1 MIKKWP
7 LLVGALL
14 GACVLMRLLAE
25 EARTNFFLPKNP
37 VAAAYVL
44 SRLSNQELISAP
56 RSEPVYL
63 ALLRRA
69 GLERKYRFEALEGL
83 AKLRKTDSLTELLDG
98 LSELDKEGEASV
110 SSIVDLSQILL
121 QSKPVDLEA
130 KRGTLETLAGQSQL
144 PITRQIAYAGIVTA
158 DNSMER
164 AWKETGPEPARLT
177 DLLLALPLLR
187 DPKLAAPA
195 YPRITALL
203 KQDSNPDLR
212 RAAIT
217 AISVA
222 PDHDVETFKIL
233 SELIQSGIER
243 TTVIG
248 SLQRISQKKWPKEG
262 LQPLIDSLLQY
273 LQTVPPEDRTG
284 GDFSAAIQFA
294 TDLASLL
301 PEEKSRSLTKTLRG
315 LGPAII
321 VLRAV
326 YEQLRYDKQL
336 IVVEAGKPVAL
347 VLDNQ
352 DAMPHNLAVV
362 APGALEEI
370 GTAAEKMGP
379 EADSEGRLY
388 IPSSSKILH
397 ASKLAAPGQ
406 KIQLAFDAPA
416 EPGDYPYVCTFPG
429 HWRRMTGIM
438 AVVKDVDAYLAA
450 HAQSEQPKITE
461 WKLEDL
467 ASDLSNA
474 AVGRNLENGKKLFT
488 QMACGQ
494 CHKLGK
500 EGYAYGPELTGV
512 LARYKGDRAS
522 VLQQILEPSKIIED
536 RYRNVSFD
544 LKGGEPIAGMV
555 LKEDAESVTIQAGPS
570 DSLIQTLKKSDILDR
585 KPQPYSLMPAGLLNN
600 LSKEQIFDLLAYV
613 LSGGDSESHAHQ
625 H

>member
-1 MIKKWP
+1 
-7 LLVGALL
+7 
-14 GACVLMRLLAE
+14 MRSLAE

-69 GLERKYRFEALEGL
+69 GLERKYRLEALEGL
-83 AKLRKTDSLTELLDG
+83 AKLRKTDSLTELLNG
-98 LSELDKEGEASV
+98 LSELDKEGEASA
-110 SSIVDLSQILL
+110 SSIADLSPILL
-121 QSKPVDLEA
+121 QSKPGDLTA
-130 KRGTLETLAGQSQL
+130 KRGTLETLAAQSQL

-164 AWKETGPEPARLT
+164 TWKETEPEPARLT
-177 DLLLALPLLR
+177 DLLLALPLVR
-187 DPKLAAPA
+187 DSKLVAPA
-195 YPRITALL
+195 YPRIATLL
-203 KQDSNPDLR
+203 KQDSNADLR

-222 PDHDVETFKIL
+222 PDHDVETFKTL
-233 SELIQSGIER
+233 SELLQSGIER

-248 SLQRISQKKWPKEG
+248 SLQHIPQKAWPKDG

-273 LQTVPPEDRTG
+273 LQAVPPGDRTG
-284 GDFSAAIQFA
+284 ADFSAAIQFA

-379 EADSEGRLY
+379 EPDSEGRLY
-388 IPSSSKILH
+388 IPSSSKVLH

-406 KIQLAFDAPA
+406 KIQLAFDAP
-416 EPGDYPYVCTFPG
+416 EQPGDYPYVCTFPG

-467 ASDLSNA
+467 VSDLSNA
-474 AVGRNLENGKKLFT
+474 VVGRNLENGKKLFT
-488 QMACGQ
+488 QAACAQ

-500 EGYAYGPELTGV
+500 EGYGYGPELTGV
-512 LARYKGDRAS
+512 LVRYKGDRAS

-555 LKEDAESVTIQAGPS
+555 LKEDAQSVTIQAGPS
-570 DSLIQTLKKSDILDR
+570 DSLIQTLKKSEILER

-600 LSKEQIFDLLAYV
+600 LCKDQIFDLFAYV
-613 LSGGDSESHAHQ
+613 LSGGDSESHVHK